1 MAPLGVAAGMNF
13 YHSLL
18 ARGGIDTEILARRE
32 ELEKDMNRVR
42 DELREQIRQEVLGPA
57 LADNAF
63 AFDMNADG
71 VYTRRVPPAGE
82 PARGAQLEVFEGV
95 VRRTLQVVAKA

>member
-1 MAPLGVAAGMNF
+1 MPRNLHRRV
-13 YHSLL
+13 
-18 ARGGIDTEILARRE
+18 EIMFPVE
-32 ELEKDMNRVR
+32 SPK
-42 DELREQIRQEVLGPA
+42 LREQIRQEVVAPA

-63 AFDMNADG
+63 AYDMKADG
-71 VYTRRVPPAGE
+71 TYVRRVPPPGE